1 MPGSTLQPD
10 FHPLERPSQPP
21 AGRAKPPA
29 SPVTPAPAHV
39 PVSSPTSGLTPAAAV
54 AGWPAAEPLAA
65 LVSCG
70 PDGSWGRWSILA
82 RPTQTIRAEGL
93 DDVLRILGDIPVGH
107 AGGCEGSG
115 GSGGS
120 GGEVAAGP
128 FTGGWLVSISFEAGM
143 ESERAA
149 LGSLAK
155 DGRPGG
161 MSCILQRC
169 PAAHVHDQLTDQWH
183 AVGDPAS
190 RAALP
195 ELRAPRTPAPAFALD
210 GLRSTTGRDHFVR
223 QVQAAQNHIEAG
235 DIYQVNLAHMLEGRF
250 TGSARGFFTA
260 VLASAQPRY
269 SAYLEFDGGAI
280 VSGSPELFLEV
291 QPGGRI
297 VTRPMKGTRPA
308 HRQAELDASD
318 KERAELTMIVD
329 LLRND
334 LGRVCSPGSVKVE
347 SLRGIERHGRG
358 TGELAQAVATVSGQL
373 ESAGLADVLRA
384 VLPAG
389 SVTGAPKLRAI
400 QILAGLEP
408 ERRGAY
414 CGVIG
419 YIGDD
424 GRLGLSV
431 AIRTAVIGGV
441 VRLGEVE
448 GQATLRYGV
457 GAGIVADSRPEE
469 EWAETVAKAGWLL
482 GLSAQPDADGGVSL

>member
-10 FHPLERPSQPP
+10 FHPLERPVQSLLGRVPP
-21 AGRAKPPA
+21 QIPLTPPEPTTA
-29 SPVTPAPAHV
+29 ARVAPG
-39 PVSSPTSGLTPAAAV
+39 SPTSTLTPAAAV
-54 AGWPAAEPLAA
+54 AGWPATEPLAA
-65 LVSCG
+65 LVSG
-70 PDGSWGRWSILA
+70 GLGGSWGRWSILA

-93 DDVLRILGDIPVGH
+93 DEVLRILGDIPVGL
-107 AGGCEGSG
+107 AGGG
-115 GSGGS
+115 GGGV
-120 GGEVAAGP
+120 GADAEAGP

-149 LGSLAK
+149 LGSLAN

-169 PAAHVHDQLTDQWH
+169 PAAHVHDQLTGHWH
-183 AVGDPAS
+183 AAGDPAS

-195 ELRAPRTPAPAFALD
+195 ELHAPRIPAPAFTLST
-210 GLRSTTGRDHFVR
+210 LRSTTGRDRFVR
-223 QVQAAQNHIEAG
+223 QVEAAQQHIQAG
-235 DIYQVNLAHMLEGRF
+235 DIYQVNLAHILEGRF
-250 TGSARGFFTA
+250 TGSARSFFSA

-280 VSGSPELFLEV
+280 VSGSPELFLEI
-291 QPGGRI
+291 QPAGRI

-347 SLRGIERHGRG
+347 SLRGIERHGCG

-373 ESAGLADVLRA
+373 EGASLAQVLRA

-400 QILAGLEP
+400 QILANLEP

-457 GAGIVADSRPEE
+457 GAGIVADSRPDE